1 MGHNLFQSRI
11 QIVIAHSINPPNIR
25 TMKNKRLKRTGFILI
40 LAGMIGVII
49 TTAGMIGAFRKAS
62 STGPTLSSEDYA
74 KDIVGVL
81 LPAEIG
87 SPLILIGLVLV
98 IVGWWRSRKEKQL
111 ALGK

>member
-1 MGHNLFQSRI
+1 
-11 QIVIAHSINPPNIR
+11 
-25 TMKNKRLKRTGFILI
+25 MKNKRLKRTGFILI

-49 TTAGMIGAFRKAS
+49 TTAGMIGAYRKAAS
-62 STGPTLSSEDYA
+62 SSGSNLSSEDYA
-74 KDIVGVL
+74 KDIAGVL

-98 IVGWWRSRKEKQL
+98 IVGWWRSPKEKQL